1 MTFRNIQDKEKQFIS
16 EGVSQICTLTNQ
28 QAEHLCAKFVTLS
41 IATVVILFLVVNSS
55 FFFFPLKLSDE
66 LNTVSPKRK
75 KSPIPA
81 FSPSSF
87 LSSAHSLALFPS
99 SFDPHPTHVAALAGL
114 FFRARAVRFC
124 IRWLSTPSVLMGF
137 RQCHL
142 TQAHSGFWDCLSWLS
157 WRSIGHY
164 SSVFTHLLSAFIQ
177 SFCAANLPV

>member
-1 MTFRNIQDKEKQFIS
+1 MNWILSVRKE
-16 EGVSQICTLTNQ
+16 
-28 QAEHLCAKFVTLS
+28 
-41 IATVVILFLVVNSS
+41 
-55 FFFFPLKLSDE
+55 
-66 LNTVSPKRK
+66 

-81 FSPSSF
+81 FSPSF
-87 LSSAHSLALFPS
+87 LSSAHLLMLFPS

-177 SFCAANLPV
+177 SFCAANLPVWWNPSVSLGGLRPSLVSSSVLKYVWPCVRVCWESNDAAGAIKDGKLTALLPRFLLRPS

>member
-1 MTFRNIQDKEKQFIS
+1 MRILSVRKEKSLIP
-16 EGVSQICTLTNQ
+16 
-28 QAEHLCAKFVTLS
+28 
-41 IATVVILFLVVNSS
+41 S
-55 FFFFPLKLSDE
+55 FF
-66 LNTVSPKRK
+66 
-75 KSPIPA
+75 
-81 FSPSSF
+81 PSSF
-87 LSSAHSLALFPS
+87 LSSARSLALSPR

-164 SSVFTHLLSAFIQ
+164 SSAFAHSFSRTSQYDGIPRSLSVAFVPPSFLHLL
-177 SFCAANLPV
+177 PKYV